1 MALNS
6 LINTISRNS
15 IYILKNNK
23 ENILL
28 GAGLVAGLGTV
39 ILASKGTLAA
49 KDIITEHKQNAIDIK
64 EASEESE
71 EYRDSQSYKND
82 KIMNYVQT
90 GTKLVKAYAP
100 SVVMGATSVCCILA
114 QHKMMNNKV
123 VKLEET
129 VASVSAAYIAVDS
142 AFKKYRKRVIDKYG
156 EAEDRY
162 LRYGE
167 ETEKIDIT
175 EVDEKGKT
183 KKKKV
188 EQKVVGDL
196 DPSDYAKFFDSTSA
210 EFIFQDPQHYK
221 PDWDA
226 NIRFLNIQQ
235 SYANSKL
242 EKEGY
247 LFLNDVYDMLG
258 IPKTK
263 AGQVVGWIYDPEDK
277 TIDSHVNFGIFEPRN
292 HRTIN
297 GYEEEC
303 ILLDFNVDGV
313 IVDKI
318 AGLAEK

>member
-6 LINTISRNS
+6 LINTISKNS

-64 EASEESE
+64 EAAEESE
-71 EYRDSQSYKND
+71 EYRDSQSCKND

-90 GTKLVKAYAP
+90 GTKLAKAYAP

-188 EQKVVGDL
+188 EKKVIGDL
-196 DPSDYAKFFDSTSA
+196 DPSDYAKFFDATSA

-235 SYANSKL
+235 SYANAKL

-277 TIDSHVNFGIFEPRN
+277 TIDSHVSFGIFEPRN